1 MRTQVGII
9 GGGPAGLL
17 LSHLLHLEGIES
29 VVLESRSR
37 AYGEGRVR
45 AGLLEQNTVDLLTEA
60 GVGER
65 LVREGLP
72 HDGVQF
78 TFDGRYHRIDM
89 REHTGR
95 RVTIYGQQ
103 EVVKDLIAARL
114 AAGGAIVF
122 EAEAREIGG
131 LDTERPYVR
140 YVEGGVEKTL
150 ECDYIAGCDGFHGVA
165 RGAIPASVLQTF
177 DRIFPFAWL
186 GMLIAAEPP
195 SEELIYSHHP
205 EGFALF
211 SMRAPKVTRAYLQV
225 EPDDDVKNWPAE
237 RIWEALRKRLG
248 QHEGL
253 TVHEGELMQVGITP
267 MRSFVTE
274 PMKHGRMF
282 LAGDAAHIVPPTGA
296 KGMNLAIAD
305 ISVLARAF
313 VAHYKRRDSSQF
325 ETYGPEC
332 LRRIWRAE
340 HFSWWMTTMLHP
352 LMDASPFDKKRQ
364 IAELDTVMN
373 SRAGRTFLA
382 ENYAGLPLA
391 PWR

>member
-17 LSHLLHLEGIES
+17 LSHLLHLEGVDS

-37 AYGEGRVR
+37 AYCEGRVR
-45 AGLLEQNTVDLLTEA
+45 AGLLEQGTVDLLTEA
-60 GVGER
+60 GLADR
-65 LVREGLP
+65 LNREGLP

-78 TFDGRYHRIDM
+78 TYDGRYQRIDLF
-89 REHTGR
+89 EHVGR

-103 EVVKDLIAARL
+103 EIVKDLIAARL
-114 AAGGAIVF
+114 KAGGQIVF
-122 EAEAREIGG
+122 EAEATAVEGIEG
-131 LDTERPYVR
+131 DRPRVR
-140 YVEGGVEKTL
+140 YRENGVEKTL
-150 ECDYIAGCDGFHGVA
+150 DCDFVAGCDGFHGVA
-165 RGAIPASVLQTF
+165 RDAIPADVLRGY
-177 DRIFPFAWL
+177 DRVYPFGWL
-186 GMLIAAEPP
+186 GMLIAAAPP

-205 EGFALF
+205 DGFALF
-211 SMRAPKVTRAYLQV
+211 SMRAPRVTRAYLQV
-225 EPDDDVKNWPAE
+225 APDDDVKNWPPE
-237 RIWEALRKRLG
+237 RIWSELRKRLG
-248 QHEGL
+248 DHDGL
-253 TVHEGELMQVGITP
+253 RVEEGELMQVAITP
-267 MRSFVTE
+267 MRSYVTE
-274 PMKHGRMF
+274 PMRHGRLF

-313 VAHYKRRDSSQF
+313 RAHYKRNDSSQF
-325 ETYGPEC
+325 DSYGPEC

-352 LMDASPFDKKRQ
+352 LPDASPFDRKRQ
-364 IAELDTVMN
+364 LAELDAVMT
-373 SRAGRTFLA
+373 SRAGRTYLA